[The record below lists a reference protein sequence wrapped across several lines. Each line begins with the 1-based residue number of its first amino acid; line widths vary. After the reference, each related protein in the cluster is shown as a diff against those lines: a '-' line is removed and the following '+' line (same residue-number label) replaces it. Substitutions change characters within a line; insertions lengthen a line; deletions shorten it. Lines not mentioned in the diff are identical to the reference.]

1 MNFFENKI
9 AILISL
15 LMQLKAYAPQK
26 VNDMLEIEK
35 LEGILDK
42 PEKNRYPL
50 SVIMTIYPI
59 SLNLCFCPYTNMI
72 YPIVYCTPD
81 RMSSGTPIPTS
92 S

>member
-42 PEKNRYPL
+42 PEISDRDWEKECPEDQVSFLNFL
-50 SVIMTIYPI
+50 NTNISVCERVLELLKEKD
-59 SLNLCFCPYTNMI
+59 SLTSNPFC
-72 YPIVYCTPD
+72 
-81 RMSSGTPIPTS
+81 
-92 S
+92 

>member
-35 LEGILDK
+35 LEGFLDK
-42 PEKNRYPL
+42 PEISDRDWEKECPEDQVTFLNFL
-50 SVIMTIYPI
+50 NTNISVCGRV
-59 SLNLCFCPYTNMI
+59 LELLKEKE
-72 YPIVYCTPD
+72 
-81 RMSSGTPIPTS
+81 
-92 S
+92 